1 MKKLIFIFVGT
12 LFLGLFNTQVSAAE
26 KTTFAFYDGWGLG
39 YFDENAK
46 FVPRDEIPKEEFKS
60 YPYGWGEDAYNIHL
74 IGNILPVPFVRYD
87 ESQKK
92 TGYWTRFKF
101 GQLINQERFVEVKY
115 PVNSDVVSEFV
126 HGPFLYHDSLCY
138 LLKAKDKSVGS
149 GLIGLPRDKV
159 DTSQYPVLH
168 TYSPEII
175 GEDGRPDLNRQVWY
189 MDKAGVKFEF
199 TAPHSSWVGEEPS
212 PDGINPLLA
221 DLGQSN
227 AFGSFIL
234 DDKRVTIP
242 DITDPK
248 KPLSPDTPNEVDDK
262 TVASELSLTQYPKAF
277 NFGLHKVSAK
287 ENSAVFVTNQES
299 NSKIAEKEGVQVHD
313 GRLHEKGYGVTAEFT
328 GFTLNGRDSLKGASI
343 ELADKVTNLSLTDTG
358 SYSAQQKGFSLSKD
372 SAPTIVL
379 ETDNAKFF
387 TGNYWNEEDVQLIIP
402 KGGIEIGTHEGVVVW
417 TLQTKPSA

>member
-46 FVPRDEIPKEEFKS
+46 FVPRDEIPEEEFKS
-60 YPYGWGEDAYNIHL
+60 YPFLWDGVGVNLHL
-74 IGNILPVPFVRYD
+74 LTKPVPFIRYD
-87 ESQKK
+87 TSQKK
-92 TGYWTRFKF
+92 TGYWTNWKF
-101 GQLINQERFVEVKY
+101 GQYISQERFEEVKY

-126 HGPFLYHDSLCY
+126 HGPFLYHDRLFY
-138 LLKAKDKSVGS
+138 LFKEKDKSVGS
-149 GLIGLPRDKV
+149 ELIELPRDRV
-159 DTSQYPVLH
+159 DLSQYPVLH
-168 TYSPEII
+168 TYSPVII
-175 GEDGRPDLNRQVWY
+175 GEDGHPDINRQVWY
-189 MDKAGVKFEF
+189 VDKAGMKFEF
-199 TAPHSSWVGEEPS
+199 RAPFAIWLGDNDDVL

-372 SAPTIVL
+372 SAPTIIL